1 MAINPLVSD
10 ENAEGSD
17 SQSTDFVGL
26 EAAHEVLVH
35 GDIELLARMPYSSN
49 ATFLVRVERGDLAVN
64 GIYKPVKG
72 ERPLWDFPSG
82 LHRREIAAYELSD
95 ELEWNVVPP
104 TVERIGP
111 HGPGSIQLFIDAD
124 FTQHYFTLVKNP
136 LHHRDLRRLCVLDLL
151 ANNTDRKSGH
161 CLLSE
166 WGRVYGI
173 DHGLCFSRDFKL
185 RTVIWDFANEPIDDH
200 LLEGVQHVATG
211 AIERLA
217 PWLDEDEAD
226 ALMQRA
232 RWLSESPIFPADDG
246 YRWPWPLI

>member
-1 MAINPLVSD
+1 MAINPSVND
-10 ENAEGSD
+10 ESAEPGGSK
-17 SQSTDFVGL
+17 STNFVDL
-26 EAAHEVLVH
+26 ETARKVLTD

-72 ERPLWDFPSG
+72 ERPLWDFPPG
-82 LHRREIAAYELSD
+82 LHRREIAAYELSN
-95 ELEWNVVPP
+95 ELRWDVVPP

-111 HGPGSIQLFIDAD
+111 HGTGSIQLFIDAD
-124 FTQHYFTLVKNP
+124 FTQHHFTLVKNP
-136 LHHRDLRRLCVLDLL
+136 LHHPDLRKLCVLDLL

-173 DHGLCFSRDFKL
+173 DHGLCFSSDFKL
-185 RTVIWDFANEPIDDH
+185 RTVIWDFADEPIGDH
-200 LLEGVQHVATG
+200 LLEGVRHVANG
-211 AIERLA
+211 ALEQLA
-217 PWLDEDEAD
+217 PWLEEDEVD
-226 ALMQRA
+226 ALTQRA
-232 RWLSESPIFPADDG
+232 KWLVESQVFPADDG